1 MELTMIA
8 AKILAIYLLAVG
20 VGMFNGSLNIK
31 KLLSSMEKSQG
42 LLVVTGFMCITLGM
56 IVVENHN
63 FWVKDWT
70 VIVTIAGWATLLKG
84 ILLIASPETIF
95 SVGKNAY
102 KQNSNLISLFAIA
115 LGAVLAYYSFM
126 A

>member
-1 MELTMIA
+1 MIA

>member
-1 MELTMIA
+1 
-8 AKILAIYLLAVG
+8 
-20 VGMFNGSLNIK
+20 
-31 KLLSSMEKSQG
+31 MEKSQG

>member
-1 MELTMIA
+1 MIA

-63 FWVKDWT
+63 FWGKDWT